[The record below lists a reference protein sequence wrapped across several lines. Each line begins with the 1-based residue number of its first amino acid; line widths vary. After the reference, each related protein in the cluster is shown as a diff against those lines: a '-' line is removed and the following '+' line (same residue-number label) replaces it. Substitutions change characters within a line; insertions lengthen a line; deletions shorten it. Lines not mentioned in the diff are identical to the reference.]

1 MRTEWYLK
9 NVVVDY
15 QGTSFDH
22 EKLFGC
28 LNAMESDCSFV
39 AVANTSVSV
48 VISKI
53 LDNELLPNVN
63 DLMNILVSDV
73 Y

>member
-1 MRTEWYLK
+1 
-9 NVVVDY
+9 
-15 QGTSFDH
+15 
-22 EKLFGC
+22 
-28 LNAMESDCSFV
+28 MESDCSFV